1 MTNNMSYSQHGVITA
16 EGELIDGFLAAVCN
30 DANSFDVLD
39 QVAEL
44 EEILSLNI
52 MSAKQNRD
60 SLLELSAL
68 KQERNTWRLLGRLYH
83 DELTQNQNLG
93 QDLLNT
99 ALVSEKEVIQH
110 AFVTDKVKRNPVY
123 SIEKSSETNKE
134 KKSHLINIFS
144 ILEHTESIHP
154 QLLVS
159 APFCI
164 FNWGNSKSI
173 RSIGVVHFC
182 RQKSYDYSKNQFHGN
197 LIEIKCYW

>member
-1 MTNNMSYSQHGVITA
+1 MSYSQHGVITA

-110 AFVTDKVKRNPVY
+110 AFVTDKVKKIPF
-123 SIEKSSETNKE
+123 ILLKSPAKQT
-134 KKSHLINIFS
+134 KKI
-144 ILEHTESIHP
+144 T
-154 QLLVS
+154 
-159 APFCI
+159 
-164 FNWGNSKSI
+164 FNQ
-173 RSIGVVHFC
+173 HFFNFGT
-182 RQKSYDYSKNQFHGN
+182 Y
-197 LIEIKCYW
+197 

>member
-110 AFVTDKVKRNPVY
+110 AFVTDKVKNPVY
-123 SIEKSSETNKE
+123 SIEKSRETNKQ
-134 KKSHLINIFS
+134 KKKITFFKFWNI
-144 ILEHTESIHP
+144 LNQYVHP
-154 QLLVS
+154 QILVS
-159 APFCI
+159 VPFCI
-164 FNWGNSKSI
+164 FN
-173 RSIGVVHFC
+173 
-182 RQKSYDYSKNQFHGN
+182 
-197 LIEIKCYW
+197 

>member
-1 MTNNMSYSQHGVITA
+1 MSYSQHGVITA

-99 ALVSEKEVIQH
+99 TLVSEKEVIQH

-134 KKSHLINIFS
+134 KKKSHLINIFFQFWN
-144 ILEHTESIHP
+144 ILNQYIH
-154 QLLVS
+154 
-159 APFCI
+159 
-164 FNWGNSKSI
+164 NS
-173 RSIGVVHFC
+173 
-182 RQKSYDYSKNQFHGN
+182 
-197 LIEIKCYW
+197 